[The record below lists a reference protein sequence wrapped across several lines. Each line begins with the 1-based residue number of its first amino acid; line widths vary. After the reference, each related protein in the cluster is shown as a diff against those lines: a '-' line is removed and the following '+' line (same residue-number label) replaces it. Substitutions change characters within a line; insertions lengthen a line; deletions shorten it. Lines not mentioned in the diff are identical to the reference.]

1 MAACSAFD
9 VTLYVSKDLEMN
21 SAATLAV
28 THSSLNSAPSQDLEL
43 GAMARIWA
51 SVMVFLVA
59 APVSAVPVSA
69 VPVSAVPVV
78 AAVVAA
84 AVVAARAGA
93 VVDATTGLD
102 AAGVAESQPA
112 LASAKK

>member
-1 MAACSAFD
+1 MRPIMAACSAFE

-28 THSSLNSAPSQDLEL
+28 AHSSLYSAPSHDFDP

-59 APVSAVPVSA
+59 VFVLAVFVLAVS
-69 VPVSAVPVV
+69 
-78 AAVVAA
+78 
-84 AVVAARAGA
+84 
-93 VVDATTGLD
+93 VVDAAELD
-102 AAGVAESQPA
+102 AAGAAELQPA